1 MNPHIRSILFAAPLV
16 LLSSPA
22 AAWCKHKGDRE
33 AVQPAAGVTTVEVY
47 ARAGEL
53 RIRGRSDATEVRAR
67 GEACADRED
76 MLAVMGITM
85 IELPD
90 RLQVLVEMPDIS
102 GETNPKWKDK
112 LAVMDLWV
120 DVPDSVNL
128 IVHDSSG
135 GIEIRQVAS
144 LELTDSSGDIEVE
157 QVGGS
162 VLIPQDSSGDIELRN
177 VGAVTIQVDSA
188 GESYVDA
195 AESVS
200 IATDTS
206 GDIRLYRIQGDV
218 IVGTDS
224 SGAIV
229 VEDVGG
235 KFIVENDASGDIRYR
250 GVAGTVSVP
259 DAREGG

>member
-1 MNPHIRSILFAAPLV
+1 MKPRIIPTLLAVPLI

-22 AAWCKHKGDRE
+22 AAWCKHKGERE
-33 AVQPAAGVTTVEVY
+33 AIQPAAGVTTVEVF

-53 RIRGRSDATEVRAR
+53 RIRGRSGATEVQAR

-76 MLAVMGITM
+76 MLEVMGITM
-85 IELPD
+85 LELPD

-102 GETNPKWKDK
+102 GETDPKWKDK

-120 DVPDSVNL
+120 DLPDSVNL

-135 GIEIRQVAS
+135 GLEISQVAS
-144 LELTDSSGDIEVE
+144 LELT
-157 QVGGS
+157 
-162 VLIPQDSSGDIELRN
+162 DSSGDIELRN

-188 GESYVDA
+188 GEIYVDA
-195 AESVS
+195 ADSVT

-235 KFIVENDASGDIRYR
+235 KFIVENDTSGDIRYR

-259 DAREGG
+259 ETRQGG

>member
-1 MNPHIRSILFAAPLV
+1 MKPTLRSLLLALPLV

-22 AAWCKHKGDRE
+22 AAWCKHKGERE

-47 ARAGEL
+47 ARAGGL
-53 RIRGRSDATEVRAR
+53 RIRGRSDATDIRAR
-67 GEACADRED
+67 GDACAARED
-76 MLAVMGITM
+76 MLAVMGITLR
-85 IELPD
+85 ELPD

-135 GIEIRQVAS
+135 DLEVRQVAS

-157 QVGGS
+157 QVAGD
-162 VLIPQDSSGDIELRN
+162 VLIPKDSSGDLELRN

-188 GESYVDA
+188 GEIYVDTA
-195 AESVS
+195 DSVT

-224 SGAIV
+224 SGSIL

-235 KFIVENDASGDIRYR
+235 KFIVENDTSGDIRYR
-250 GVAGTVSVP
+250 GVAGVVSVP
-259 DAREGG
+259 ESRQGG